1 MLEDVARFC
10 KVLQGIA
17 LCCRVSQ
24 GGIGC
29 YTVSAKLLLRHYIL
43 HGGNSGTPM
52 INPSFI
58 PRNFVTSSSVQQSKT
73 TTTLIQDAYS
83 ANLFLNRAAFVTAF
97 EDPCRNVGKIS
108 ERALN
113 KLRNII
119 RARKCTESA
128 YKI

>member
-1 MLEDVARFC
+1 MLEDVARCC